1 MGIKNKKL
9 AEGDLV
15 IAKAGHWATK
25 RYDSKISRDSIGIIT
40 TMNDE
45 GIAVYWFKQCIQ
57 GEIKPYGTRGTQL
70 KRVSRPKR

>member
-15 IAKAGHWATK
+15 AANVDHWATK
-25 RYDSKISRDSIGIIT
+25 RYDSDIGRGSIGIIT

-45 GIAVYWFKQCIQ
+45 GIAVYWLKKRIQ
-57 GEIKPYGTRGTQL
+57 GEIKPHGSRGTL
-70 KRVSRPKR
+70 LRRVSRRKR